1 MKKNEIKISKDI
13 YDYILSVSLRE
24 DTILKA
30 LREDTAKDSNSI
42 MQIPPE
48 QGQFM
53 AFLIKLVNAKKCLEI
68 GTYTGYST
76 LCIALA
82 MPEDSITITCDIN
95 TKYSDIGEKYWKQ
108 AKVNHRINLKIA
120 PALDTLDELIN
131 NKEEN
136 TFDFIF
142 IDADKVN
149 YIEYY
154 EKSLLLLKQG
164 GLIAIDNVLLFGS
177 VVNPELLDESLKAR
191 ISNED
196 ISIIKSLNE
205 KIKQDKRVDISMLAM
220 ADGLTLVR
228 KI

>member
-1 MKKNEIKISKDI
+1 MEKNEIQISKEI

-24 DTILKA
+24 DINLEK
-30 LREDTAKDSNSI
+30 LREETAKDSNSI

-53 AFLIKLVNAKKCLEI
+53 AFLIKLIGAKKCLEI

-76 LCIALA
+76 LCMALA

-95 TKYSDIGEKYWKQ
+95 TKWSAIGEKYWKQ

-120 PALDTLDELIN
+120 PALNTLDELIEK
-131 NKEEN
+131 KEED

-142 IDADKVN
+142 IDADKIN

-154 EKSLLLLKQG
+154 EKSLLLLRQG
-164 GLIAIDNVLLFGS
+164 GIIAIDNVLLFGS
-177 VVNPELLDESLKAR
+177 VVNPKLLDTSLRAR

-196 ISIIKSLNE
+196 IAIMKTLNK
-205 KIKQDKRVDISMLAM
+205 KIREDRRVDISMLAM

>member
-1 MKKNEIKISKDI
+1 MQKNEIQISKDI

-24 DTILKA
+24 NISLEELRKETLK
-30 LREDTAKDSNSI
+30 DPNSI

-53 AFLIKLVNAKKCLEI
+53 SFLIKLIGAKKCLEI

-82 MPEDSITITCDIN
+82 MPEDSLTITCDIN
-95 TKYSDIGEKYWKQ
+95 TKWSDIGQKYWKQ

-120 PALDTLDELIN
+120 PALDTLNNLIN

-136 TFDFIF
+136 TFDFVF
-142 IDADKVN
+142 IDADKIN

-154 EKSLLLLKQG
+154 EKSLLLLRQG
-164 GLIAIDNVLLFGS
+164 GIIAIDNVLLFGS
-177 VVNPELLDESLKAR
+177 VVNPKLLDESLKSR

-196 ISIIKSLNE
+196 ISVMKSLNK
-205 KIKQDKRVDISMLAM
+205 KIKQDTRVDISMLAM

>member
-1 MKKNEIKISKDI
+1 
-13 YDYILSVSLRE
+13 
-24 DTILKA
+24 
-30 LREDTAKDSNSI
+30 

-53 AFLIKLVNAKKCLEI
+53 AFLIKLIGAKKCLEI
-68 GTYTGYST
+68 GTYTGYSA

-95 TKYSDIGEKYWKQ
+95 TKYSDIGQKYWKR

-120 PALDTLDELIN
+120 PALNTLDELIN
-131 NKEEN
+131 NNEES

-142 IDADKVN
+142 IDADKIN

-154 EKSLLLLKQG
+154 EKSLMLLRQG
-164 GLIAIDNVLLFGS
+164 GIIAIDNVLLFGS
-177 VVNPELLDESLKAR
+177 VVNPELLDENLKAR

-196 ISIIKSLNE
+196 ISIMKSLNE
-205 KIKQDKRVDISMLAM
+205 KIKQDIRVDISMLAI